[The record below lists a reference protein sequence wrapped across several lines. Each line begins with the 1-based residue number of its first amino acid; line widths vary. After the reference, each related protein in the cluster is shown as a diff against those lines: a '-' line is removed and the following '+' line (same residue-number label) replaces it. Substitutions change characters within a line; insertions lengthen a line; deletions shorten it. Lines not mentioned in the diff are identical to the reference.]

1 MRATTLSLQP
11 LGWFILEKIA
21 LITWKVHAITL
32 SVQAIYVFYI
42 RDKIYQYTSSKQFT
56 TESRF
61 ATPHEPKVLKQLQP
75 HPVAHSML
83 EHVAL
88 ADNVEEHGEAG
99 HLAEA
104 GTIEGLE
111 IEAAETAW
119 VSHRTHAPSNSIRS
133 KFQCRGTGL

>member
-61 ATPHEPKVLKQLQP
+61 ATPHEHQSRVFLQ
-75 HPVAHSML
+75 
-83 EHVAL
+83 
-88 ADNVEEHGEAG
+88 
-99 HLAEA
+99 
-104 GTIEGLE
+104 I
-111 IEAAETAW
+111 I
-119 VSHRTHAPSNSIRS
+119 SI
-133 KFQCRGTGL
+133 L